1 MEVCRIPMKDLFPI
15 LETQLQLGEA
25 QLPVTGISMTPTIRG
40 GRDFVR
46 LRRLDRP
53 AKRGDILLYRRENG
67 QFILHRVLKGG
78 EVLTCCGDRQLE
90 TETVKSEQALAV
102 VIAICRKGRWF
113 AVTTPLY
120 RLYAALWMILPLRRL
135 ALFLRRSLRR
145 K

>member
-1 MEVCRIPMKDLFPI
+1 MEVCRIPMEALYSI

-90 TETVKSEQALAV
+90 VETVKPEQALAV
-102 VIAICRKGRWF
+102 VTAICRKGRWF
-113 AVTTPLY
+113 AVTSPLY

-135 ALFLRRSLRR
+135 ALFLRRKLCR